1 MELPPALRDAVD
13 AALEGASTAALAE
26 ASAMLTQRYRSEL
39 RDGRFHVSEDDAARA
54 YLAARLP
61 ATFAAVRAAMDAA
74 ESLLPE
80 FAPKS
85 LLDLGAGPGTAMWA
99 ARDTWPTIDDTLMI
113 EGSPTM
119 RRWGETLAASAA
131 PFKREWR
138 GVDFAKG
145 KLAVN
150 AHDLVTIAYVLDEL
164 EEAGRT
170 ALVETAW
177 RATGAL
183 LLIVEPGTPAGW
195 QRILAAR
202 AQLIEASA
210 HIVAPCAHE
219 APCPIVSPDWC
230 HFSRR
235 VARTKIHLRSKG
247 AVVPF
252 EDEKF
257 IYLAA
262 SRAPAARAKARV
274 LAPPRAA
281 SGRVSLKLCLAS
293 GAVENRLVTKREGA
307 LFKTARRL
315 DWGDALDVP

>member
-26 ASAMLTQRYRSEL
+26 ASAMLSQRYRSEL

-74 ESLLPE
+74 DERMPD
-80 FAPKS
+80 FRPKS

-99 ARDTWPTIDDTLMI
+99 ARETWPSIDDTLMI

-119 RRWGETLAASAA
+119 RRWGETLAASAVS
-131 PFKREWR
+131 FKREWR
-138 GVDFAKG
+138 AADFSKG
-145 KLAVN
+145 KLAVD

-164 EEAGRT
+164 EPDARA
-170 ALVETAW
+170 ALVDAAW
-177 RATGAL
+177 QATRSL
-183 LLIVEPGTPAGW
+183 LIIVEPGTPAGW
-195 QRILAAR
+195 QRILDARTQLLAAG
-202 AQLIEASA
+202 AE
-210 HIVAPCAHE
+210 IVAPCAHE

-262 SRAPAARAKARV
+262 SRTPASRATGRV
-274 LAPPRAA
+274 LSPPRAS
-281 SGRVSLKLCLAS
+281 SGKVSLKLCLAS
-293 GAVENRLVTKREGA
+293 GAAETRLITKREGD
-307 LFKTARRL
+307 LFKAARRV
-315 DWGDALDVP
+315 DWGDAIDV

>member
-13 AALEGASTAALAE
+13 AALEGASTAVLAE
-26 ASAMLTQRYRSEL
+26 ASAMLSQRYRSEL

-74 ESLLPE
+74 EAQLQTFRPG
-80 FAPKS
+80 S

-131 PFKREWR
+131 PFRREWR
-138 GVDFAKG
+138 AADFSKEA
-145 KLAVN
+145 LAIEPR
-150 AHDLVTIAYVLDEL
+150 DLVTIAYVLDEL
-164 EEAGRT
+164 ESSARAT
-170 ALVETAW
+170 LIDAAW
-177 RATGAL
+177 RATGTL

-195 QRILAAR
+195 QRILDSR
-202 AQLIEASA
+202 AQLLDLGA
-210 HIVAPCAHE
+210 HIAAPCAHE
-219 APCPIVSPDWC
+219 APCPIAAPDWC

-262 SRAPAARAKARV
+262 TREPVAEHPARV
-274 LAPPRAA
+274 LAPPRAG
-281 SGRVSLKLCLAS
+281 SGKVSLKLCLAS
-293 GAVENRLVTKREGA
+293 GAAETRLITKRDGD
-307 LFKTARRL
+307 LFKAARRI
-315 DWGDALDVP
+315 DWGDALEV

>member
-74 ESLLPE
+74 DELLPE
-80 FAPKS
+80 FRPKT
-85 LLDLGAGPGTAMWA
+85 LLDLGAGPGTALWA
-99 ARDTWPTIDDTLMI
+99 ARDAWPSIDDALMI

-119 RRWGETLAASAA
+119 RRWGETLAAAA
-131 PFKREWR
+131 AQYRREWR
-138 GVDFAKG
+138 GIDFARS
-145 KLAVN
+145 LPDQAPR
-150 AHDLVTIAYVLDEL
+150 DLVTIAYVLDEL

-170 ALVETAW
+170 ALIDAAW
-177 RATGAL
+177 RATAGL

-202 AQLIEASA
+202 AQLIEAGA
-210 HIVAPCAHE
+210 HLVAPCAHE

-262 SRAPAARAKARV
+262 SRAPATRATGRV
-274 LAPPRAA
+274 LAPPRSS
-281 SGRVSLKLCLAS
+281 SGKVSLKLCQAS
-293 GAVENRLVTKREGA
+293 GTAETRLITKRDGDTFRA
-307 LFKTARRL
+307 ARRV
-315 DWGDALDVP
+315 DWGDAIKL

>member
-26 ASAMLTQRYRSEL
+26 ASAMLSQRYRSEL

-61 ATFAAVRAAMDAA
+61 ATFAAVRAAMA
-74 ESLLPE
+74 EAELRMPD
-80 FAPKS
+80 FRPKS

-99 ARDTWPTIDDTLMI
+99 ARDTWPTIDTTLMV

-131 PFKREWR
+131 PFQREWR
-138 GVDFAKG
+138 AADFTKG
-145 KLAVN
+145 KLAVDP
-150 AHDLVTIAYVLDEL
+150 HDLVTIAYVLDEL
-164 EEAGRT
+164 EFGVRSALIEA
-170 ALVETAW
+170 AW
-177 RATGAL
+177 QATGSL
-183 LLIVEPGTPAGW
+183 LLVVEPGTPAGW
-195 QRILAAR
+195 QRILDTR
-202 AQLIEASA
+202 TQLLGLGA

-219 APCPIVSPDWC
+219 GPCPIVSPDWC

-257 IYLAA
+257 IYLAV
-262 SRAPAARAKARV
+262 SKAPASPTPARI
-274 LAPPRAA
+274 LAPPRAG
-281 SGRVSLKLCLAS
+281 SGKVSLKLCLAD
-293 GAVENRLVTKREGA
+293 GEARTRLITKRDGE
-307 LFKTARRL
+307 LFKAARRA
-315 DWGDALDVP
+315 DWGDALEA

>member
-1 MELPPALRDAVD
+1 MELPPNLRDAVD

-26 ASAMLTQRYRSEL
+26 ASAMLSQRYRSEL

-74 ESLLPE
+74 ESLMPE
-80 FAPKS
+80 FRPKT

-99 ARDTWPTIDDTLMI
+99 ARDTWPTIDNALMI

-131 PFKREWR
+131 PFQREWR
-138 GVDFAKG
+138 AVDFAKA
-145 KLAVN
+145 KLAVD

-164 EEAGRT
+164 EEAARA
-170 ALVETAW
+170 ALIEAAW
-177 RATGAL
+177 QAAIGL

-202 AQLIEASA
+202 AQLIAAGA
-210 HIVAPCAHE
+210 HILAPCAHE

-262 SRAPAARAKARV
+262 SRTPREHTVARV
-274 LAPPRAA
+274 LTPPKA
-281 SGRVSLKLCLAS
+281 SSGKVSLKLCLPS
-293 GAVENRLVTKREGA
+293 GAAETRLITKREGA

-315 DWGDALDVP
+315 DWGDALDV

>member
-1 MELPPALRDAVD
+1 MELPPSLRDAVD
-13 AALEGASTAALAE
+13 AALEGVSTAALAE
-26 ASAMLTQRYRSEL
+26 ASAMLSQRYRSEL

-61 ATFAAVRAAMDAA
+61 ATFAAVRAAMGEADALMPDF
-74 ESLLPE
+74 S
-80 FAPKS
+80 PKS

-99 ARDTWPTIDDTLMI
+99 ARDTWPSIDDTLMI

-119 RRWGETLAASAA
+119 RRWGEKLAASAA
-131 PFKREWR
+131 SFKREWR
-138 GVDFAKG
+138 AADFSKG
-145 KLAVN
+145 KLAVD

-164 EEAGRT
+164 ELDARA
-170 ALVETAW
+170 ALIDAAW
-177 RATGAL
+177 RATGSL
-183 LLIVEPGTPAGW
+183 LLVVEPGTPAGW
-195 QRILAAR
+195 QRILDVRTQLLAAD
-202 AQLIEASA
+202 A

-219 APCPIVSPDWC
+219 APCPIVAPDWC

-262 SRAPAARAKARV
+262 SRTLVAPTTARV
-274 LAPPRAA
+274 LSPPRAG
-281 SGRVSLKLCLAS
+281 SGKVSLKLCLAS
-293 GAVENRLVTKREGA
+293 GAAETRLITKRDGD
-307 LFKTARRL
+307 LFKTARRI
-315 DWGDALDVP
+315 DWGDALEV

>member
-13 AALEGASTAALAE
+13 AALEGASAAALAE
-26 ASAMLTQRYRSEL
+26 ASARLTSRYRGEI

-61 ATFAAVRAAMDAA
+61 ATFAAVRAVMAA
-74 ESLLPE
+74 VEERMPD
-80 FAPKS
+80 FAPRS
-85 LLDLGAGPGTAMWA
+85 LLDLGAGPGTALWA
-99 ARDTWPTIDDTLMI
+99 AHDTWASLDDALMI
-113 EGSPTM
+113 EGSAAM
-119 RRWGETLAASAA
+119 RRWGERLAAAA
-131 PFKREWR
+131 PPFARAWR
-138 GVDFAKG
+138 DLDFARGLGAQDKR
-145 KLAVN
+145 
-150 AHDLVTIAYVLDEL
+150 DLVTIAYVLDEL
-164 EEAGRT
+164 EDAARA

-177 RATGAL
+177 AATGSL

-195 QRILAAR
+195 QRILDAR
-202 AQLIEASA
+202 ARLLDAGA
-210 HIVAPCAHE
+210 HVIAPCAHE
-219 APCPIVSPDWC
+219 APCPIVPPDWC

-262 SRAPAARAKARV
+262 AREPAPHAARV
-274 LAPPRAA
+274 LAPPRAS
-281 SGRVSLKLCLAS
+281 SGKVGLKLCLPS
-293 GAVENRLVTKREGA
+293 GVVENRLVTKREGE

-315 DWGDALDVP
+315 DWGDALEL

>member
-26 ASAMLTQRYRSEL
+26 ASAMLSQRYRSEL
-39 RDGRFHVSEDDAARA
+39 RYGRFHVSEDDAARA

-80 FAPKS
+80 FRPKT

-145 KLAVN
+145 KLDVD

-170 ALVETAW
+170 ALVEAAW

-202 AQLIEASA
+202 AQLIEAGA
-210 HIVAPCAHE
+210 HVVAPCAHE

-262 SRAPAARAKARV
+262 SRAPAPRASGRV
-274 LAPPRAA
+274 LSPPRAS
-281 SGRVSLKLCLAS
+281 SGKVSLKLCLAS
-293 GAVENRLVTKREGA
+293 GAAETRLFTKREGDR
-307 LFKTARRL
+307 FKAARRV
-315 DWGDALDVP
+315 DWGDAIDV

>member
-13 AALEGASTAALAE
+13 AALEGVSTAALAE
-26 ASAMLTQRYRSEL
+26 ASAMLSQRYRSEL

-61 ATFAAVRAAMDAA
+61 ATFAAVRAAMDEA
-74 ESLLPE
+74 EQQMPD
-80 FAPKS
+80 FRPKS

-99 ARDTWPTIDDTLMI
+99 ARDTWPSIDDALMI

-119 RRWGETLAASAA
+119 RRWGEKLAASAM

-138 GVDFAKG
+138 AADFSKG
-145 KLAVN
+145 KLAVD

-164 EEAGRT
+164 EVDARA
-170 ALVETAW
+170 ALIDAAW
-177 RATGAL
+177 RATGSL
-183 LLIVEPGTPAGW
+183 LLVVEPGTPAGW
-195 QRILAAR
+195 QRILDTR
-202 AQLIEASA
+202 TQLLGLGA
-210 HIVAPCAHE
+210 HVVAPCAHE

-235 VARTKIHLRSKG
+235 VARTKIHLRSKS

-257 IYLAA
+257 IYLAV
-262 SRAPAARAKARV
+262 SKTPATRTTGRV
-274 LAPPRAA
+274 LSPPRAG
-281 SGRVSLKLCLAS
+281 SGKVSLKLCVAS
-293 GAVENRLVTKREGA
+293 GAAETRLITKRDGE
-307 LFKTARRL
+307 LFKAARRI
-315 DWGDALDVP
+315 DWGDALEV

>member
-26 ASAMLTQRYRSEL
+26 ASAQLTTRYRGEV

-61 ATFAAVRAAMDAA
+61 ATFAAVRAAMEAVD
-74 ESLLPE
+74 ERLPD

-85 LLDLGAGPGTAMWA
+85 LLDLGAGPGTALWA
-99 ARDTWPTIDDTLMI
+99 ARDAWDTIDDALMI
-113 EGSPTM
+113 EGSAAM
-119 RRWGETLAASAA
+119 RRWGERLAAAA
-131 PFKREWR
+131 PPFVRAWR
-138 GVDFAKG
+138 DLDFARG
-145 KLAVN
+145 LGAQERR
-150 AHDLVTIAYVLDEL
+150 DLVTIAYVLDEL
-164 EEAGRT
+164 DEPARA
-170 ALVETAW
+170 ALVDAAW
-177 RATGAL
+177 AATGSL

-195 QRILAAR
+195 RRILDAR
-202 AQLIEASA
+202 AQLTGAGA
-210 HIVAPCAHE
+210 HVVAPCAHE
-219 APCPIVSPDWC
+219 APCPIVAPDWC

-235 VARTKIHLRSKG
+235 VARTRIHLRSKG

-257 IYLAA
+257 IYLAVA
-262 SRAPAARAKARV
+262 REPVAARPARV

-281 SGRVSLKLCLAS
+281 SGKVGLKLCLPA
-293 GAVENRLVTKREGA
+293 GTVETRLITKREGA

-315 DWGDALDVP
+315 DWGDSLEL

>member
-1 MELPPALRDAVD
+1 MELPPTLRDAVD

-74 ESLLPE
+74 DQLLPE
-80 FAPKS
+80 FRPKT

-145 KLAVN
+145 KLAVDT
-150 AHDLVTIAYVLDEL
+150 HDLVTIAYVLDEL

-170 ALVETAW
+170 ALIEAAW
-177 RATGAL
+177 RATGVL

-202 AQLIEASA
+202 AQLIEAGA
-210 HIVAPCAHE
+210 HVVAPCAHE

-247 AVVPF
+247 AIVPF

-262 SRAPAARAKARV
+262 SRAPASPASGRV
-274 LAPPRAA
+274 LSPPRAS
-281 SGRVSLKLCLAS
+281 SGKVSLKLCLAS
-293 GAVENRLVTKREGA
+293 GAAETRLFTKREGDR
-307 LFKTARRL
+307 FKAARRV
-315 DWGDALDVP
+315 DWGDAIDL